1 MRPLEENA
9 QNLHAKLIKIGT
21 SGGFVKSTTGYSFLR
36 TQHTLK
42 ELVANLETKNH
53 KAFVLKEF
61 RFKKWM
67 DKVFLQVFID
77 QKIAG
82 SKVFEALFFKNSPQ
96 KILRFLEEKTSLR
109 EDLSLMFTVPTL
121 PFVSAAVK
129 LFFKGNKLP

>member
-1 MRPLEENA
+1 M
-9 QNLHAKLIKIGT
+9 
-21 SGGFVKSTTGYSFLR
+21 R
-36 TQHTLK
+36 TQRTLK
-42 ELVANLETKNH
+42 QLVANLETKNH
-53 KAFVLKEF
+53 KAFVLKEL

-109 EDLSLMFTVPTL
+109 EDLSLMLTVPTL